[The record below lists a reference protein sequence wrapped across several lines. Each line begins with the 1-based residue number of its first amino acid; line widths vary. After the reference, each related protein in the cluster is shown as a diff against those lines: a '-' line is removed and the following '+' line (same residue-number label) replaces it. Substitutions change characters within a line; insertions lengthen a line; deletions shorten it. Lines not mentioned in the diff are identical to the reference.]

1 MNGAACLNVA
11 VTEMPHVVVLGA
23 GFGGIAATNEL
34 SKEGFRVTLIDRHPY
49 NTFQPLLYQ
58 VATGGL
64 NAGDVTY
71 ALRYFAAKHEGVRFR
86 RAEVVGIDHGAREV
100 ICDDGVRIGFDY
112 LIIGNGITTNHFGI
126 PGAAEYTMSMYT
138 RAEALRVR
146 DMIFGALEI
155 IAGTSD
161 PNTGAFTVVV
171 VGGGATGV
179 EMAGQLAELKTETIP
194 STYPEL
200 NPARVHVVLV
210 EMTEHLLAPFDDSLR
225 KYALRELIKRG
236 VDVRLKTAISEVHPD
251 RVDFKDGSS
260 MPVDLVIW
268 AAGVAGDT
276 EIRNWGLPIGRA
288 GRIEVNPD
296 TTVVGQERIF
306 AVGDA
311 SIIVEDPLPQLA
323 QPAIQMG
330 KHAAKQITRL
340 YRGLDTQK
348 FVYRDKGTM
357 ATIGRGDAVL
367 QMPTGL
373 KLTGVIAW
381 LGWIALH
388 IVFLLGG
395 RNRVQTLV
403 NLGSRYA
410 GPRRSNAIVGDV
422 MEPPKMQ
429 MRKELDQADVV
440 QLVEPEP
447 ARTPTTAA

>member
-1 MNGAACLNVA
+1 LNVA

-23 GFGGIAATNEL
+23 GFGGISATNEL

-86 RAEVVGIDHGAREV
+86 RAEVVGIDHETREV
-100 ICDDGVRIGFDY
+100 ICSDDVRIGFDY

-146 DMIFGALEI
+146 DTIFGALEI

-210 EMTEHLLAPFDDSLR
+210 EMAEHLLAPFDDSLR

-236 VDVRLKTAISEVHPD
+236 VDVRLKTVISEVHPD

-260 MPVDLVIW
+260 MPVDMVIW
-268 AAGVAGDT
+268 AAGVAGDQ

-296 TTVVGQERIF
+296 TSVIGQDRIF
-306 AVGDA
+306 AIGDA

-348 FVYRDKGTM
+348 FSYHDKGTM

-422 MEPPKMQ
+422 MEPPKMRMQ
-429 MRKELDQADVV
+429 NELDQADVV
-440 QLVEPEP
+440 QLAEREPSRE
-447 ARTPTTAA
+447 PTTAA

>member
-1 MNGAACLNVA
+1 
-11 VTEMPHVVVLGA
+11 MPHVVVVGA
-23 GFGGIAATNEL
+23 GFAGISATSQL
-34 SKEGFRVTLIDRHPY
+34 AKEGFRVTLIDRHPY

-71 ALRYFAAKHEGVRFR
+71 SLRYYAAKHRGVRFR
-86 RAEVVGIDHGAREV
+86 RAAVVAIDHDAQEVV
-100 ICDDGVRIGFDY
+100 CDDGVRVGFDY

-146 DMIFGALEI
+146 DSIFGSLEI
-155 IAGTSD
+155 IAGMSD

-179 EMAGQLAELKTETIP
+179 EMAGQMAELKTETIP

-210 EMTEHLLAPFDDSLR
+210 EMGPHLLAPFDDSLR
-225 KYALRELIKRG
+225 QYALAELVKRG
-236 VDVRLKTAISEVHPD
+236 VDVRLKTAISEVHAD

-260 MPVDLVIW
+260 MPTDLVIW
-268 AAGVAGDT
+268 AAGVSGNPILRD
-276 EIRNWGLPIGRA
+276 WGLPIGRA
-288 GRIEVNPD
+288 GRIEVNGD
-296 TTVVGQERIF
+296 TRVVGFEKIF
-306 AVGDA
+306 AIGDA
-311 SIIVEDPLPQLA
+311 SVIVDNPLPQLA
-323 QPAIQMG
+323 QPALQMG
-330 KHAAKQITRL
+330 KHAGRQIARL
-340 YRGLDTQK
+340 HRGLDTET
-348 FVYRDKGTM
+348 FSYYDKGTM

-367 QMPTGL
+367 QMPVGL

-395 RNRVQTLV
+395 RNRIQTLV

-422 MEPPKMQ
+422 METPKLRA
-429 MRKELDQADVV
+429 MREVDS
-440 QLVEPEP
+440 
-447 ARTPTTAA
+447 

>member
-1 MNGAACLNVA
+1 
-11 VTEMPHVVVLGA
+11 MPHVVVVGA
-23 GFGGIAATNEL
+23 GFAGVSAVSEL

-71 ALRYFAAKHEGVRFR
+71 SLRYFAAKHEGVRFR
-86 RAEVVGIDHGAREV
+86 RASVVGIDKEAQEV
-100 ICDDGVRIGFDY
+100 ICDDGVKVSYDY
-112 LIIGNGITTNHFGI
+112 LVIGNGITTNHFGI

-138 RAEALRVR
+138 RADALKVR
-146 DMIFGALEI
+146 DTIFGSLEI

-161 PNTGAFTVVV
+161 PNTGGFTVVV

-179 EMAGQLAELKTETIP
+179 EMAGQLAELKTESLP

-200 NPARVHVVLV
+200 NPALVHVVLV
-210 EMTEHLLAPFDDSLR
+210 EMGEFLLAPFDDSLR

-236 VDVRLKTAISEVHPD
+236 VDVRLKTALSEVHAD
-251 RVDFKDGSS
+251 HVDFKDGSS

-268 AAGVAGDT
+268 AAGVSGNPKVR
-276 EIRNWGLPIGRA
+276 EWGIPIGRA
-288 GRIEVNPD
+288 GRIEVNGD
-296 TTVVGQERIF
+296 TRVVGEEKIF
-306 AVGDA
+306 AIGD
-311 SIIVEDPLPQLA
+311 SSVIVDNPLPQLA

-330 KHAAKQITRL
+330 KHSAKQIARL
-340 YRGLDTQK
+340 YRGLETET
-348 FVYRDKGTM
+348 FSYFDKGTM

-367 QMPTGL
+367 QMPFGL
-373 KLTGVIAW
+373 KMKGVLAW

-388 IVFLLGG
+388 LVFLLGG

-422 MEPPKMQ
+422 MEPP
-429 MRKELDQADVV
+429 RLRASRN
-440 QLVEPEP
+440 
-447 ARTPTTAA
+447 A